1 MNDRREVVG
10 GREGWKCVTPLFRFE
25 ISISH
30 LLGDAAFS
38 FLFFSFLFW
47 LCRAACRILVP
58 PPGIEPGPLAV
69 KVLHPNHWTAREF
82 PNFSIEYE
90 SIAQVKMSGL
100 EENFLN
106 EQ

>member
-38 FLFFSFLFW
+38 FLFFSFL
-47 LCRAACRILVP
+47 AVP
-58 PPGIEPGPLAV
+58 
-69 KVLHPNHWTAREF
+69 R
-82 PNFSIEYE
+82 
-90 SIAQVKMSGL
+90 GL
-100 EENFLN
+100 PDLSSPTRD
-106 EQ
+106 